1 VLKGIDM
8 HYLVLR
14 EGGGELL
21 DDRGRTV
28 TVHLAVDGAPE
39 TLCATPVSR
48 FEWTDD
54 IRHPDHRV
62 PWCWVCATTATT
74 PQEPPD
80 IGL

>member
-1 VLKGIDM
+1 M

-21 DDRGRTV
+21 DDRGRTD

-54 IRHPDHRV
+54 IRHPDHGV
-62 PWCWVCATTATT
+62 PWCWVCTTTATT